1 MKNLNKFL
9 AFTII
14 LFIISTNTSF
24 TQTAT
29 EKSLNTSSN
38 YLVLRDGLGWA
49 ANSTRSP
56 GGTGSSEM
64 QFKSE
69 FDLNFAYGHHF
80 FNWVRLELE
89 LGYVYMK
96 LDGQVL
102 NLTGEEKD
110 MSGYDRHWRGVFNA
124 YANLEN
130 LTAFTPFAGAGIGVA
145 QARLNI
151 KFTRKNGEIAETDDC
166 DYPLVYQFIAGVS
179 WNFHPSWELELMY
192 RYYATNERTHDN
204 HDKANYPKV
213 TVDGTKSSFV
223 QLGIRFWL
231 GKK

>member
-80 FNWVRLELE
+80 LI
-89 LGYVYMK
+89 GYV
-96 LDGQVL
+96 LSL
-102 NLTGEEKD
+102 
-110 MSGYDRHWRGVFNA
+110 
-124 YANLEN
+124 
-130 LTAFTPFAGAGIGVA
+130 
-145 QARLNI
+145 
-151 KFTRKNGEIAETDDC
+151 
-166 DYPLVYQFIAGVS
+166 S
-179 WNFHPSWELELMY
+179 W
-192 RYYATNERTHDN
+192 
-204 HDKANYPKV
+204 V
-213 TVDGTKSSFV
+213 TC
-223 QLGIRFWL
+223 I
-231 GKK
+231 